1 MRFWNGM
8 VRKLIGLPTDK
19 ILVGDELSDDPQYM
33 EIGDFPFVN
42 PNQLSQEISD
52 REQADSNLDSR
63 ITSNEL
69 NIENLGTYVADEL
82 PLKADKKEL
91 DISILAQFNALTTAG
106 VFTLIGLIKGQYVC
120 SRDGSVI
127 FQMILG
133 YNGIIITRAFDSNFP
148 VTAEFAEYISS
159 GGGGGDTVIA
169 NNLFEIIPG
178 KALDSTQ
185 GTILKKLVDGKI
197 PCVVLE
203 SIYLPPVDFAI
214 GQFYYNAVENKIYLN
229 AAGSGIEDWTSLAPG
244 QIFKFQN
251 SYWTF
256 SSRLSLIGSGDVTTS
271 PVPFV
276 VGQVVEEVNKVA
288 YIFQPTDA
296 GYSASIQK
304 GFMVHTPANMATRTW
319 QAAMDLTSTDN
330 SWRLPTKAELLL
342 IYTNKIAVGEF
353 SDLPYWTSTDANSEA
368 YCVNMGT
375 GAAELH
381 LKSGQYQSRNVFYFE
396 NYLGEVNE
404 GDIAIYSDETGKHVK
419 GSGKK
424 FSDLLQK
431 KDFVGE
437 FATQK
442 VGMAE
447 RDKNGVE
454 IDAAK
459 IGVEIG
465 EYVLSGIDEAITT
478 GRKVSETIRNS
489 AQSITVPDTYLEATD
504 APATLDIVVDIQ
516 KNGISIFSTKP
527 KITAGTIVMA
537 AGCTLVTSPTVFNVG
552 DKRTVIV
559 NQVGMGET
567 GKNLL
572 LTLTLNK

>member
-1 MRFWNGM
+1 M
-8 VRKLIGLPTDK
+8 
-19 ILVGDELSDDPQYM
+19 
-33 EIGDFPFVN
+33 
-42 PNQLSQEISD
+42 
-52 REQADSNLDSR
+52 
-63 ITSNEL
+63 
-69 NIENLGTYVADEL
+69 
-82 PLKADKKEL
+82 
-91 DISILAQFNALTTAG
+91 
-106 VFTLIGLIKGQYVC
+106 
-120 SRDGSVI
+120 
-127 FQMILG
+127 
-133 YNGIIITRAFDSNFP
+133 
-148 VTAEFAEYISS
+148 
-159 GGGGGDTVIA
+159 
-169 NNLFEIIPG
+169 
-178 KALDSTQ
+178 DSTQ

-229 AAGSGIEDWTSLAPG
+229 AAGSGIVDWTSFAPG

-447 RDKNGVE
+447 RDKNGNDIPKTYSTKAGQEVFAYALSD
-454 IDAAK
+454 ID
-459 IGVEIG
+459 
-465 EYVLSGIDEAITT
+465 SAITT
-478 GRKVSETIRNS
+478 GIKQVDTIDSNFQLTDVLVSLKEAATGVVFTVNIKKNDVSIFATKITIDATETSNLTAANPYIF
-489 AQSITVPDTYLEATD
+489 ATT
-504 APATLDIVVDIQ
+504 PTLFVIGDRIE
-516 KNGISIFSTKP
+516 ISIDAVGAVASGK
-527 KITAGTIVMA
+527 
-537 AGCTLVTSPTVFNVG
+537 GCTI
-552 DKRTVIV
+552 K
-559 NQVGMGET
+559 
-567 GKNLL
+567 GKGI
-572 LTLTLNK
+572 K